1 MVGSPEN
8 EVFRLL
14 ASRHN
19 GVNAVSGS
27 TIAAGRCFELCEA
40 LLTNGDTH
48 VGQAGTLRAFE

>member
-1 MVGSPEN
+1 MVGSRED
-8 EVFRLL
+8 EVFRQL

-19 GVNAVSGS
+19 GVDSVAGS